1 MAEVNDRVWSSADVT
16 ERGQALY
23 ERDILPTLD
32 PSARGK
38 FLVLDVE
45 SGDYEIDSSEL
56 AALKRVRARRP
67 NARVY
72 LLRVGSPAAYRIG
85 GGPSSPPRW

>member
-72 LLRVGSPAAYRIG
+72 LLRVGFPAAYRIG
-85 GGPSSPPRW
+85 GGASSPPRW

>member
-1 MAEVNDRVWSSADVT
+1 MAQVDDRVWSSAEVT
-16 ERGQALY
+16 ERGQALF

-32 PSARGK
+32 PSANGK

-56 AALKRVRARRP
+56 AALRRVRARRP
-67 NARVY
+67 EARVY
-72 LLRVGSPAAYRIG
+72 LLRVGFPAAYRIG
-85 GGPSSPPRW
+85 EGALFSPRC

>member
-1 MAEVNDRVWSSADVT
+1 MNDRVWSSADVT

-72 LLRVGSPAAYRIG
+72 LLRVGFPAAYRIG
-85 GGPSSPPRW
+85 GGASSPPRW

>member
-67 NARVY
+67 DARVY
-72 LLRVGSPAAYRIG
+72 LLRVGFPAAYRIG
-85 GGPSSPPRW
+85 GGASSPPRW